1 MPKLTTLIEI
11 VLLFVFVMLATISS
25 TLYDKTKR
33 QHQTIS
39 DLTQQLQQTTQ
50 QIEQF
55 KKSQQRLLGL
65 LEQQQQQ
72 ATKQKQQINE
82 VLQHENNKNWRDQ
95 PVPDDISRLLN
106 TEKANN

>member
-1 MPKLTTLIEI
+1 MLKLTI
-11 VLLFVFVMLATISS
+11 VIKVIILFACVVLATLSS
-25 TLYDKTKR
+25 TLYDKTKQQR
-33 QHQTIS
+33 QTITE
-39 DLTQQLQQTTQ
+39 LTQQLQQTTQ
-50 QIEQF
+50 QIDQF
-55 KKSQQRLLGL
+55 KQSQQRLLGL

-95 PVPDDISRLLN
+95 PVPNDISRLLN

>member
-1 MPKLTTLIEI
+1 MLKLTIVIEVI
-11 VLLFVFVMLATISS
+11 VLFACVVLATLSS

-50 QIEQF
+50 QIDQF
-55 KKSQQRLLGL
+55 KQSQQRLLGL

-72 ATKQKQQINE
+72 ATKQKQKINE
-82 VLQHENNKNWRDQ
+82 VLQHENNKSWRDQ

-106 TEKANN
+106 TNKTNN

>member
-1 MPKLTTLIEI
+1 MLKLTIVIEVI
-11 VLLFVFVMLATISS
+11 VLFACVVLATLSS
-25 TLYDKTKR
+25 TLYDKTKQQR
-33 QHQTIS
+33 QTIAE
-39 DLTQQLQQTTQ
+39 LTQQLQQTTQ

-55 KKSQQRLLGL
+55 KQSQQRLLGL

-82 VLQHENNKNWRDQ
+82 VLQHENNKSWRDQ

-106 TEKANN
+106 TNKTNN